1 MDTVFPPQ
9 APTLAAVTTGQAF
22 PVRRVFCI
30 GANYAAHARE
40 MGRDPDRDPP
50 FFFAK
55 WAEDVVADGSTIAFP
70 PQTAAFHYEAE
81 LVAAIGK
88 GGRDI
93 PAAEA
98 IGHVFGFAAGLD
110 MTRRDLQF
118 AARDKGRPWDVAKNF
133 EQAAPLGAIRPI
145 AETGPMDR
153 GAIRLT
159 LNGEV
164 KQDACVSQLT
174 WSVPELIATLSRFYR
189 LEAGD
194 IIFTGTPA
202 GVGPVQPGD
211 RIVVSIEGLPE
222 LKVTIGPPA
231 N

>member
-1 MDTVFPPQ
+1 MNTLFPPQ
-9 APTLAAVTTGQAF
+9 PPILAATATGAAF

-50 FFFAK
+50 FFFTK
-55 WAEDVVADGSTIAFP
+55 WAEAVVPDGAEIAYP
-70 PQTAAFHYEAE
+70 PQTANYHYEAE
-81 LVAAIGK
+81 MVVAL
-88 GGRDI
+88 GRG
-93 PAAEA
+93 E
-98 IGHVFGFAAGLD
+98 HVWGFAAGLD

-118 AARDKGRPWDVAKNF
+118 AAREAGRPWDVAKNF
-133 EQAAPLGAIRPI
+133 EQAAPLGTIHPI
-145 AETGPMDR
+145 AETGPMSA

-159 LNGEV
+159 VNGQV

-194 IIFTGTPA
+194 LIFTGTPA
-202 GVGPVQPGD
+202 GVAPVEPGD
-211 RIVVSIEGLPE
+211 RLEVSIAGLSQ
-222 LKVTIGPPA
+222 LRVRIGPPGGA
-231 N
+231 